1 MPWGCI
7 ILCSPNKT
15 LRCNQVVKK
24 KKNQCC
30 RFLKSK
36 LTKGLNN
43 LDMNRIPKN
52 RKLSKIEKNN
62 IKSALVPRVVSRVV
76 IFSLPGKG
84 EGDTM
89 TDT

>member
-1 MPWGCI
+1 MPWGFT

-15 LRCNQVVKK
+15 LRGNQVVKK

-30 RFLKSK
+30 RLLKSK
-36 LTKGLNN
+36 LTKGINN
-43 LDMNRIPKN
+43 IDMNRIQKN
-52 RKLSKIEKNN
+52 RKLSTIEKNN

-76 IFSLPGKG
+76 FFSLLGEGKG
-84 EGDTM
+84 DTL

>member
-1 MPWGCI
+1 
-7 ILCSPNKT
+7 
-15 LRCNQVVKK
+15 
-24 KKNQCC
+24 
-30 RFLKSK
+30 
-36 LTKGLNN
+36 
-43 LDMNRIPKN
+43 MNRIPKN

>member
-1 MPWGCI
+1 MRTP
-7 ILCSPNKT
+7 S
-15 LRCNQVVKK
+15 REQQQE